1 VLTVAGLGAFYGL
14 SGKRFGA
21 SRNESVQ
28 ALFVLLVAA
37 FLVLT
42 ITGIWFRGDSMAL
55 VWPWQS

>member
-1 VLTVAGLGAFYGL
+1 
-14 SGKRFGA
+14 
-21 SRNESVQ
+21 
-28 ALFVLLVAA
+28 LFVLLVAA